1 MTGDE
6 VRQSFL
12 SFFEEKGH
20 RVVPGSSLIPH
31 GDPTLLLTSAGMVQ
45 FKPYFLGEAVP
56 PCPRLASCQKC
67 FRTTDIEVVGDTTH
81 LTFFEMLGN
90 FSVGDYFKE
99 EAIDWAWQFVTERLG
114 LPPERLWITVFLNDD
129 EAFNIWRKLGI
140 PEGRIL
146 RFGEKDNFWGPAGD
160 SGPCGP
166 CSEIHYDF
174 GLDVGCGKPSCQPN
188 CDCGRFS
195 EIWNLVFI
203 QYNQDREGE
212 RTPLERCHID
222 TGMGL
227 ERTAAVM
234 QNRPSVYET
243 DLFAPLVELVSE
255 LSGKK
260 YGEDDDADNAMR
272 VVAEHGRGITF
283 LIADGVLPSN
293 EGRGYV
299 LRRLLRRAALFGRR
313 LGLDKP
319 FLAEIAKV
327 TIDKMGHIYPE
338 IKDRSGFI
346 LKLVKAEEARFGETL
361 DTGLEL
367 LDGIIAKIQ
376 SSKVKRVS
384 GADAF
389 KLYDTYGFPIELTC
403 EIAQRQGFSVDMDGF
418 EREMEKQR
426 ERAKNSHR
434 FKVKAVT
441 SKSDLSITE
450 VEFIG
455 YDSGCC
461 YMR

>member
-6 VRQSFL
+6 FRQSFL

-20 RVVPGSSLIPH
+20 RVIPGSSLIPH

-45 FKPYFLGEAVP
+45 FKPYFLGEAAP

-67 FRTTDIEVVGDTTH
+67 FRTTDIEVVGDTAH

-99 EAIDWAWQFVTERLG
+99 KAIGWAWEFVTGRLG
-114 LPPERLWITVFLNDD
+114 LSPERLWITVYLNDD
-129 EAFNIWRKLGI
+129 EAFSLWRKLGI
-140 PEGRIL
+140 PENRIL
-146 RFGEKDNFWGPAGD
+146 RFGEDDNFWGPAGD

-174 GLDVGCGKPSCQPN
+174 GAGVGCDKPSCQPN

-195 EIWNLVFI
+195 EIWNLVFV
-203 QYNQDREGE
+203 QYNQDREGK
-212 RTPLERCHID
+212 RTPLTRCHID

-234 QNRPSVYET
+234 QGKPSVYET
-243 DLFAPLVELVSE
+243 DLFAPLVELVSQ
-255 LSGKK
+255 LSGRK
-260 YGEDDDADNAMR
+260 YGEDSDADNAMR

-283 LIADGVLPSN
+283 LIADGVLPDN

-319 FLAEIAKV
+319 FLAEIAKA

-338 IKDRSGFI
+338 IKDRRSFI
-346 LKLVKAEEARFGETL
+346 LKM
-361 DTGLEL
+361 
-367 LDGIIAKIQ
+367 I
-376 SSKVKRVS
+376 
-384 GADAF
+384 
-389 KLYDTYGFPIELTC
+389 
-403 EIAQRQGFSVDMDGF
+403 
-418 EREMEKQR
+418 
-426 ERAKNSHR
+426 
-434 FKVKAVT
+434 
-441 SKSDLSITE
+441 
-450 VEFIG
+450 
-455 YDSGCC
+455 
-461 YMR
+461 